1 MKWDT
6 ETRVIREQTR
16 ELLGGLGHDAEQVAI
31 SLAAQGVRG
40 KPRSAQGCAIAVYVG
55 AVIAAD
61 NRVRSITVEDTR
73 LTIRPAKRWSRP
85 VAVRLPRPVRDF
97 ITGFDAERYPR
108 LLAVP
113 APLPPGRQ
121 AVKGQLA
128 NHKGA

>member
-1 MKWDT
+1 MKWNA
-6 ETRVIREQTR
+6 ESRVIREQTR
-16 ELLGGLGHDAEQVAI
+16 ELLGGLGHDAEEVAT

-55 AVIAAD
+55 AVVAAD

-97 ITGFDAERYPR
+97 ITGFDAEKFPR
-108 LLAVP
+108 LLATPVAIP
-113 APLPPGRQ
+113 SARLAAKEQ
-121 AVKGQLA
+121 LSNQKGS
-128 NHKGA
+128 